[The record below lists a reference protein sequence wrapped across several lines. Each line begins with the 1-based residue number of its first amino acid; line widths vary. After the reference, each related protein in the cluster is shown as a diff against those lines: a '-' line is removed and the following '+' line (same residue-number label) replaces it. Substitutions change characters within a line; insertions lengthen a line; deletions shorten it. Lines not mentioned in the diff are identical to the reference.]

1 MHGFNF
7 IKYKNIYI
15 LESLN
20 SSVHWW
26 EHATEKSHQSKQ
38 RPIRVWTPSVVLEQ
52 REWRDELTRRKNL
65 HDWWDCEKSK
75 REEVF
80 LVASLWAHRFLCE
93 LWEAGNVLHQEE
105 RQIKQW
111 MWKRSKNLYG
121 RHTIFTPAHKN
132 NPMLYSQHLN
142 KMINLLLSEATHGSV
157 TTKRK
162 Y

>member
-65 HDWWDCEKSK
+65 HDWWDCGMSK

-80 LVASLWAHRFLCE
+80 LVASRFLCG

-105 RQIKQW
+105 RQINNGCGKGVKIYMEGTQFSLQPTRI
-111 MWKRSKNLYG
+111 MLCY
-121 RHTIFTPAHKN
+121 TIST
-132 NPMLYSQHLN
+132 
-142 KMINLLLSEATHGSV
+142 
-157 TTKRK
+157 
-162 Y
+162 